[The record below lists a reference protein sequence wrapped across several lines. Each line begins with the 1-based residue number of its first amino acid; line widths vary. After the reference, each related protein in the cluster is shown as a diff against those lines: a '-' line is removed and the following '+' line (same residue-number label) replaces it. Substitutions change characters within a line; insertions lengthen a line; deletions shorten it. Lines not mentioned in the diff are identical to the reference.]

1 MSGSALDEAEATI
14 VVARP
19 PEQPQVTELM
29 REFFA
34 ESRRVAIR
42 RQRRLVVTSLV
53 VAVVSITLAVVALV
67 ARAEAERQRA
77 EAVRQRDTATS
88 AALASQAE
96 NRLATEP
103 DLAALLALEA
113 YRTKDTVD
121 ALGSLLRVVDT
132 PTTFVDRFVAHDAP
146 LGVIVDHLPAAL
158 VATADDDGRV
168 VLWDVAE
175 DGRATPRAA
184 PIEADDQVTAMAFD
198 ESGARLSVATAD
210 EGVQLWDLSAE
221 PPAREDHFPLPFSGT
236 ALSPDGSLA
245 AGVVQLDD
253 GSFALA
259 ITDFSSDLPRAVGS
273 LDLSEADIEQEGVE
287 PTSLVFSPDSSTV
300 AFGFG
305 TEIHVWRWFASD
317 AVDVVDVEGLAI
329 PDRERLALGLTSLT
343 LIDSDRVAFGTEEG
357 TIYLTDLGDDPRSAT
372 AVEAFPAAT
381 SAALAL
387 DSVTAT
393 DDQGQTETYLASAHN
408 NGEVKIWFV
417 VGLEAFESASLRG
430 HDEEVLAVDLTPSGA
445 VVSGSFDGDVIWS
458 DIFPSAH
465 IGEPLVEPGAL
476 SSHDVDVVG
485 TEFVG
490 PDLVVSLDAFGSL
503 GWWDP
508 ATLLPAEGPAP
519 EGVTSIGVAGQLLAV
534 GGEDGSVTLVDA
546 ASGESTD
553 LPPGH
558 DAPVVVVAVSL
569 DGTMVVSADDAG
581 TVQLQEIGGA
591 KALEVKT
598 PEAFLP
604 LAFAFPSPEV
614 LWVGGAVDPAE
625 GDTESLA
632 LRIDTST
639 GEVVERVV
647 HNGESGHF
655 VESIALSPDGTRLA
669 TGGSDRRIQLWDT
682 ADLAAGSAELAGHL
696 DSVADIVF
704 VSDDVMFAGD
714 REGRILMW
722 DLVDARSVGELTGPS
737 DGVASLALDPDGTS
751 LVAGSEDDIVWSW
764 DLEIESWLEGA
775 CNLAG
780 RNMTEAEWT
789 RFQLGGEPVR
799 QCPQFGPD
807 QWPAAIYPIDA
818 P

>member
-1 MSGSALDEAEATI
+1 M
-14 VVARP
+14 
-19 PEQPQVTELM
+19 
-29 REFFA
+29 
-34 ESRRVAIR
+34 
-42 RQRRLVVTSLV
+42 
-53 VAVVSITLAVVALV
+53 AVVSITLAVVALV

-121 ALGSLLRVVDT
+121 ALGSL
-132 PTTFVDRFVAHDAP
+132 
-146 LGVIVDHLPAAL
+146 HL
-158 VATADDDGRV
+158 
-168 VLWDVAE
+168 
-175 DGRATPRAA
+175 
-184 PIEADDQVTAMAFD
+184 
-198 ESGARLSVATAD
+198 
-210 EGVQLWDLSAE
+210 
-221 PPAREDHFPLPFSGT
+221 
-236 ALSPDGSLA
+236 
-245 AGVVQLDD
+245 
-253 GSFALA
+253 
-259 ITDFSSDLPRAVGS
+259 
-273 LDLSEADIEQEGVE
+273 
-287 PTSLVFSPDSSTV
+287 
-300 AFGFG
+300 
-305 TEIHVWRWFASD
+305 
-317 AVDVVDVEGLAI
+317 
-329 PDRERLALGLTSLT
+329 
-343 LIDSDRVAFGTEEG
+343 
-357 TIYLTDLGDDPRSAT
+357 
-372 AVEAFPAAT
+372 
-381 SAALAL
+381 
-387 DSVTAT
+387 
-393 DDQGQTETYLASAHN
+393 
-408 NGEVKIWFV
+408 
-417 VGLEAFESASLRG
+417 
-430 HDEEVLAVDLTPSGA
+430 
-445 VVSGSFDGDVIWS
+445 
-458 DIFPSAH
+458 
-465 IGEPLVEPGAL
+465 
-476 SSHDVDVVG
+476 
-485 TEFVG
+485 
-490 PDLVVSLDAFGSL
+490 
-503 GWWDP
+503 
-508 ATLLPAEGPAP
+508 
-519 EGVTSIGVAGQLLAV
+519 
-534 GGEDGSVTLVDA
+534 
-546 ASGESTD
+546 
-553 LPPGH
+553 PGH
-558 DAPVVVVAVSL
+558 DAPVVVVAVSP

-591 KALEVKT
+591 QALEVKT

-604 LAFAFPSPEV
+604 LAFAFAFPSPEV

-764 DLEIESWLEGA
+764 DLEIESWLAGA

-807 QWPAAIYPIDA
+807 QWPAAIYPIEA